1 MLSAELSRRVL
12 FRFLS
17 CSRLASSFGFIF
29 TVSLAV
35 LDPFISLFFPV
46 HCAGCSERLDAER
59 EFCGKCADSIEFIQA
74 PRCQIC
80 SQPFE
85 GMAGEFECPN
95 CRGAAFHFE
104 CAVSVVRSRRVIRE
118 LIHRVKYS
126 REIWVTKILGG
137 ILAKGL
143 DDPRLS
149 AQGFDALVPVPLHSK
164 RLREREFNQSLLLA
178 RHLAK
183 HSGLPVRDVLVRHR
197 YTGTQ
202 TALDREERRQ
212 NLRNAFSVRK
222 NTDVTDQNLL
232 LIDDVLTTGSTLDA
246 CAAVLL
252 EQGAE
257 SVRALTLAR
266 G

>member
-1 MLSAELSRRVL
+1 MFGSTSA
-12 FRFLS
+12 
-17 CSRLASSFGFIF
+17 
-29 TVSLAV
+29 VSLV
-35 LDPFISLFFPV
+35 LLESFVSLFFPSHCTGCSTRV
-46 HCAGCSERLDAER
+46 DTGLDFCPECAGA
-59 EFCGKCADSIEFIQA
+59 IEFIHP
-74 PRCQIC
+74 PRCQVC
-80 SQPFE
+80 SQPFD
-85 GMAGEFECPN
+85 GMTGEFECPN

-126 REIWVTKILGG
+126 REIWITKTLGR
-137 ILAKGL
+137 ILAQGL
-143 DDPRLS
+143 ADSRFS
-149 AQGFDALVPVPLHSK
+149 GQQFDALVPVPLHAK
-164 RLREREFNQSLLLA
+164 RLREREFNQAGVLA
-178 RHLAK
+178 AHISK
-183 HSGLPVRDVLVRHR
+183 GSGIPVRDVLIRHR

-202 TALDREERRQ
+202 TALDRAERRQ
-212 NLRNAFSVRK
+212 NLRNAFSLRK
-222 NTDVTDQNLL
+222 NTQVTDQNLL